1 MKNVFSL
8 LIVLAI
14 SIFSL
19 QAQDLQEILD
29 SHFEVIGQ
37 EANNNI
43 TTMKATG
50 KSVGQGM
57 ENEFTVYQM
66 RPKSFR
72 LEVNIQGTQMIQSF
86 DGEKGWYVAP
96 WTGST
101 DPIEMAGE
109 QLRSFARQADFDGTL
124 FNYEEKGYQTEL
136 IGIEEMEGTEVF
148 KIKQTD
154 KEGDIFYQFIDT
166 ENFILLKTT
175 AILKMGESETKSET
189 YYSNFNEQEGIVIPF
204 NIDVKMNDQTVSQIK
219 IEHIEFNLDIDK
231 TIFTMPPKEEQTE
244 EKPEEEK
251 E

>member
-1 MKNVFSL
+1 MKSVFSL
-8 LIVLAI
+8 LVVLAI
-14 SIFSL
+14 SISSL
-19 QAQDLQEILD
+19 QAQDLQEILN

-57 ENEFTVYQM
+57 ENEFTVYQI
-66 RPKSFR
+66 RPNSFR

-101 DPIEMAGE
+101 DPIELTGV
-109 QLRSFARQADFDGTL
+109 QLKSMERQADFDGTL
-124 FNYEEKGYQTEL
+124 YNYDEKGYQTEL
-136 IGIEEMEGTEVF
+136 IGTEDMEGTEVF

-175 AILKMGESETKSET
+175 AVLKMGESETQSDT
-189 YYSNFNEQEGIVIPF
+189 YYSNFNEQEGMVIPF
-204 NIDVKMNDQTVSQIK
+204 NIEVKMNDQTVSQIN
-219 IEHIEFNLDIDK
+219 IEQVEFNVDIDK
-231 TIFTMPPKEEQTE
+231 AIFTMPPKEKQ
-244 EKPEEEK
+244 PEEEK